1 MYMKN
6 QGNMT
11 LPKDYNNFPVTDP
24 QELENY
30 DLPNKEFKISVLR
43 KLSELQGNTETQ
55 FNIRKTTDAQNEKF
69 NRDRNQK
76 IKTHHPTSV
85 SANLLSRGFYS

>member
-1 MYMKN
+1 MKN

-30 DLPNKEFKISVLR
+30 DLPNEEFKIAVLR
-43 KLSELQGNTETQ
+43 KFSELQGNTETQ

-69 NRDRNQK
+69 NTDRNRK
-76 IKTHHPTSV
+76 IKK
-85 SANLLSRGFYS
+85 

>member
-11 LPKDYNNFPVTDP
+11 LSKDYNNFPVTDP

-43 KLSELQGNTETQ
+43 KLSELHGNTETQ

-76 IKTHHPTSV
+76 IKK
-85 SANLLSRGFYS
+85 

>member
-11 LPKDYNNFPVTDP
+11 LPKDYNNFLVTDP

-30 DLPNKEFKISVLR
+30 DLPNKEFKTVVLR
-43 KLSELQGNTETQ
+43 KLSKLQGNTETQ
-55 FNIRKTTDAQNEKF
+55 FNIRKTIDAQNEKF
-69 NRDRNQK
+69 SRDRN
-76 IKTHHPTSV
+76 P
-85 SANLLSRGFYS
+85 

>member
-30 DLPNKEFKISVLR
+30 DLPNKEFKIAVLR
-43 KLSELQGNTETQ
+43 KPSELQENRERWYSEIMKTE
-55 FNIRKTTDAQNEKF
+55 NKMISL
-69 NRDRNQK
+69 
-76 IKTHHPTSV
+76 IK
-85 SANLLSRGFYS
+85 RY